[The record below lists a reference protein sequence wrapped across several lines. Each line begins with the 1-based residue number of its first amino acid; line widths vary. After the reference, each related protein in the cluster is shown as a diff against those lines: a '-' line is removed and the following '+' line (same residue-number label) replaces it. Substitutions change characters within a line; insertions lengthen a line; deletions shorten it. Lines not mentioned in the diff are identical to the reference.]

1 MHIPRPLTQ
10 HPKLSHCFIPREIL
24 LQERQWVVTQS
35 IDAVT
40 RARVMGVRQNRS
52 DSIFGKFWGDR
63 IYACTARV

>member
-1 MHIPRPLTQ
+1 MRIFHPLTQ
-10 HPKLSHCFIPREIL
+10 HPKPSHRFIPREIL

-52 DSIFGKFWGDR
+52 DSIFGKLWGDR
-63 IYACTARV
+63 IYACTA